1 MGGTGGDAMRRW
13 GKLEERAKATF
24 WGYLG
29 CELVSVGERETIV
42 RLQARERHLNM
53 MGIVNGGVLASLL
66 DNTMGIAAVANRPD
80 DLIVTSNL
88 NVHFVH
94 PLRAGLLEVRAH
106 VVHSTNR
113 MMTVYGSVTGEDGR
127 LGTIGTGSF
136 RVKGE
141 LTS

>member
-1 MGGTGGDAMRRW
+1 MSGTGGDAMQRW
-13 GKLEERAKATF
+13 AKLEELAATSF

-29 CELVSVGERETIV
+29 CELVRVGERETIV

-53 MGIVNGGVLASLL
+53 TGTVHGGVLASLL
-66 DNTMGIAAVANRPD
+66 DSTMGIAAAANRPD
-80 DLIVTSNL
+80 DQVVTTNL
-88 NVHFVH
+88 NVHYVH

-136 RVKGE
+136 RVKG
-141 LTS
+141 

>member
-1 MGGTGGDAMRRW
+1 MMGPMLHMTG
-13 GKLEERAKATF
+13 L
-24 WGYLG
+24 
-29 CELVSVGERETIV
+29 IV
-42 RLQARERHLNM
+42 RMIGPHAACHAACDGADCRMCR
-53 MGIVNGGVLASLL
+53 VRLA
-66 DNTMGIAAVANRPD
+66 D
-80 DLIVTSNL
+80 DQIVTSNL

-106 VVHSTNR
+106 VVHSMNR

>member
-1 MGGTGGDAMRRW
+1 MVGTGENAMRRW
-13 GKLEERAKATF
+13 EKLKELAEATF

-66 DNTMGIAAVANRPD
+66 DNTMGIAAVAIRPD
-80 DLIVTSNL
+80 DQVVTSNL

-136 RVKGE
+136 RVKG
-141 LTS
+141 